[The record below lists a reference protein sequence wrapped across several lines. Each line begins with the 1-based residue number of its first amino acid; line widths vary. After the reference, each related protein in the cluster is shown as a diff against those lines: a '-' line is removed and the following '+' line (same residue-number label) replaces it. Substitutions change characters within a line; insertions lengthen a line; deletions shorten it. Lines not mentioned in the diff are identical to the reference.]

1 MKRIDVVMQ
10 QALAEKVFPG
20 AVLLVSK
27 AGLVVFHKAYGL
39 ANIYTKQKMTTGT
52 VFDLASLTKPLA
64 TTLAVMLLVKKNLL
78 GLSQELASILPV
90 FRGTEKEIIT
100 VEQLLSHHS
109 GLPDYRP
116 YYLTLSESPLEKRK
130 ALLKNLL
137 TKEPLACPV
146 GETAIYSDLGFM
158 QLNWIV
164 EVITG
169 KTLDRFVAEKVYQP
183 LGLKNL
189 FFPVIGRRAHSGPF
203 AATENCPWRKTVLEG
218 IVHDENAYAMGGVE
232 GHSGLFGTAED
243 VGQLLSVLL
252 SGYTGEKPAAIGDQ
266 KLLRHFF
273 NRHRGSDRALGFDTP
288 AAQDSS
294 CGRYFSK
301 QSVGHLGFTGTS
313 FWMDLSKKITV
324 VLMTNRVHPS
334 RGNTSIKNF
343 RPKIHDAVMEGIAG
357 V

>member
-1 MKRIDVVMQ
+1 MR
-10 QALAEKVFPG
+10 QALVEKVFPG
-20 AVLLVSK
+20 AVLLVSQ
-27 AGLVVFHKAYGL
+27 AGRMVFHKAYGV
-39 ANIYTKQKMTTGT
+39 ANIYTKQKMTTDT

-64 TTLAVMLLVKKNLL
+64 TTLAVMLLVKKKRL

-90 FRGTEKEIIT
+90 FRGTEKETIT
-100 VEQLLSHHS
+100 VEQLLAHHS

-116 YYLTLSESPLEKRK
+116 YYLTLSESPLENRK

-137 TKEPLACPV
+137 TKEPLISPA
-146 GETAIYSDLGFM
+146 GETAVYSDLGFM

-164 EVITG
+164 EVSAG
-169 KTLDRFVAEKVYQP
+169 NALDRFVAEKVYQP

-189 FFPVIGRRAHSGPF
+189 FFPGIGRRAHGGPF

-218 IVHDENAYAMGGVE
+218 VVHDENAYAMGGVE

-243 VGQLLSVLL
+243 VSHLLSVLL
-252 SGYTGEKPAAIGDQ
+252 SGHMGEKPAAIGDQ
-266 KLLRHFF
+266 KLLRRFF
-273 NRHRGSDRALGFDTP
+273 NRYRDSDRALGFDTP
-288 AAQDSS
+288 AAQDPS

-313 FWMDLSKKITV
+313 FWMDLSKKMTV

-334 RGNTSIKNF
+334 RDNTAIKSF
-343 RPKIHDAVMEGIAG
+343 RPKIHDAVMEGVAG